1 MLIMFV
7 LYTPKAKAYNYCF
20 VVKHRFTRVGPH
32 PLLFEKSAE
41 PWGNPKPISAFIKED
56 DTKLSVGNLKSK
68 AVPTHN
74 CDDKVDNLSSK
85 TKLPIIDCTHREND
99 RGDHHQEEKGWQVR
113 C

>member
-1 MLIMFV
+1 MFV
-7 LYTPKAKAYNYCF
+7 LYIPKAKAFNNCF
-20 VVKHRFTRVGPH
+20 ALQHRFTRVGPH

-41 PWGNPKPISAFIKED
+41 PWGNPKPVSTLIKED
-56 DTKLSVGNLKSK
+56 DTKFSVGNLKSK

-74 CDDKVDNLSSK
+74 CDDKVGNLSSK
-85 TKLPIIDCTHREND
+85 TKLPIID